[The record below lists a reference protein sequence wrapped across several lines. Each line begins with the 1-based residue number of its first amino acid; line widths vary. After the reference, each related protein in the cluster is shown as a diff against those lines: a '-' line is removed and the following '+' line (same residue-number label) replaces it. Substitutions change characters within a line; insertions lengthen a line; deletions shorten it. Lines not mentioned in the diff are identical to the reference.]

1 MAARTVSRKIFSSIW
16 GVHFIRGYLKAL
28 GLTEASPEYR
38 EAVSWFQQRKSSL
51 LFQDEIAVLNITFPD
66 WKARQTV
73 RVKCTDI
80 MELSIDQALTGLV
93 DRPELVQDLV
103 RGSYFRAL
111 DESLQ
116 RLGVELYPVP
126 RPHLGPRLWYS
137 DEEFTPAEQMYLMLC
152 VGERLIEDADRV
164 KAINDAYSW
173 HLLHERGYSPSQ
185 PPDILIPSV
194 SYVYERTL
202 RALPPPGGT
211 PPLSRD
217 EALRTMIEALPAPVE
232 TGGFSPAWMHMFP
245 RQCVTSPVHG
255 SRGYYYGWRRSAD
268 ERQTLAKL
276 AGRLERLTAKAK
288 TFLLKDAQGQAAA
301 AETPWTAFRNKS
313 TGLEKD
319 GRLPFALVLGAKF
332 VPFLMVRS
340 FLFSL
345 EDNLAF
351 WDKHG
356 VDDQFIDNWLL
367 RWNFSSGYVLEL
379 LYMPREDALKQPEAT
394 VAWRTLARFAWAWLA
409 KGAVMPVPCLYPHST
424 AIESLWLPRL
434 DVPAGAGLFSDLC
447 RLLEPFLDDLF
458 VRERPFEK
466 DDPDCV
472 RKTVLFL
479 ITTVI
484 TGLVE
489 RAINQNLV
497 SKHEPNDVTSFIA
510 MRYEIRKDF
519 RNIERLKNF
528 FSLPIAL
535 LELPGRPALEARRT
549 EDGNIALLRGI
560 FPFGENTFIGEE
572 ELSRSNRARLRY
584 AVDTVLLAKAEDL
597 DDKEPV
603 SKDEKYP
610 RRRPAG
616 VSLVQDGYRIAPEGL
631 DDFIREGLSEMK
643 SLGLELSL
651 PDDIIEIV
659 HPELTLSID
668 EGSAL
673 SGGFLNACAL
683 ADFDWHAV
691 LGDMEVTKELILKLI
706 EEAGHIVEF
715 GGRNL
720 YLSKEEAMILRSRIE
735 DPELSPER
743 LDAWAKLRAVLTGN
757 FKGMRVEA
765 TEAAKAKIQNLLRVE
780 ELPVP
785 PEITATLRP
794 YQERGFSWIMKNLRL
809 GLGALI
815 ADDMG
820 LGKTLQV
827 IAALQ
832 QMKNDGELSDASV
845 LVVAPASIMVN
856 WQREFEK
863 FAPAITV
870 SLYHGAKRSM
880 AEEKAH
886 TDVVITSYGT
896 FRRDAEELGTRKWR
910 LMVLDEAQAIKN
922 FLTHQSKAARLFP
935 VPQVIGMTGTPVE
948 NRLLD
953 YWSILAA
960 VQPGLLGGKT
970 LFQREFMT
978 PIETGG
984 PGSLTVLKRFQAL
997 TAPFILRRLKTDKSI
1012 IADLPEKRVIDRF
1025 TTLTPRQLVLYR
1037 QSLKTG
1043 LTDLN
1048 VLKLEAEATGN
1059 AALAEVVNRLRM
1071 KRRGRILMMLT
1082 QLKQITNSP
1091 ALFEKKAAKKPDSGK
1106 GEALIDL
1113 LEEARDAGSKTLVF
1127 TQYREMGELLEGWIK
1142 NAGLGEPLFLH
1153 GGVPVSQRTEMVDRF
1168 QNDPETTVMVITLK
1182 AGGTGL
1188 NLTAASVVI
1197 HYDLWWNPAVENQA
1211 TDRAHRIGQDKD
1223 VLVYRFVTAGT
1234 FEERINAMLEAKR
1247 KLADL
1252 TVQSREKWIGEMSD
1266 EEIAEIFRAS

>member
-1 MAARTVSRKIFSSIW
+1 MQKGGIFPMAVA
-16 GVHFIRGYLKAL
+16 
-28 GLTEASPEYR
+28 
-38 EAVSWFQQRKSSL
+38 
-51 LFQDEIAVLNITFPD
+51 
-66 WKARQTV
+66 
-73 RVKCTDI
+73 
-80 MELSIDQALTGLV
+80 
-93 DRPELVQDLV
+93 
-103 RGSYFRAL
+103 
-111 DESLQ
+111 
-116 RLGVELYPVP
+116 
-126 RPHLGPRLWYS
+126 
-137 DEEFTPAEQMYLMLC
+137 
-152 VGERLIEDADRV
+152 
-164 KAINDAYSW
+164 
-173 HLLHERGYSPSQ
+173 
-185 PPDILIPSV
+185 
-194 SYVYERTL
+194 
-202 RALPPPGGT
+202 
-211 PPLSRD
+211 
-217 EALRTMIEALPAPVE
+217 
-232 TGGFSPAWMHMFP
+232 
-245 RQCVTSPVHG
+245 
-255 SRGYYYGWRRSAD
+255 
-268 ERQTLAKL
+268 L
-276 AGRLERLTAKAK
+276 AGRYSPFVIIKCMDLT
-288 TFLLKDAQGQAAA
+288 FEENLDY
-301 AETPWTAFRNKS
+301 W
-313 TGLEKD
+313 LEKGFTSEFD
-319 GRLPFALVLGAKF
+319 EDRDRRWNL
-332 VPFLMVRS
+332 
-340 FLFSL
+340 L
-345 EDNLAF
+345 ED
-351 WDKHG
+351 
-356 VDDQFIDNWLL
+356 
-367 RWNFSSGYVLEL
+367 YVSIL
-379 LYMPREDALKQPEAT
+379 LYMPKEAASKQPGRT
-394 VAWRTLARFAWAWLA
+394 IVWRALCRFAWAFMA
-409 KGAVMPVPCLYPHST
+409 KGAIVPVPYVADDEDAVSWQ
-424 AIESLWLPRL
+424 WLPRL
-434 DVPAGAGLFSDLC
+434 DLPAGGALFGDLC
-447 RLLEPFLDDLF
+447 RLLSPLLDLVF
-458 VRERPFEK
+458 VRDLPF
-466 DDPDCV
+466 DQSDPECV
-472 RKTVLFL
+472 RKTVLFALGAVLQSFMTLATGRNL
-479 ITTVI
+479 IH
-484 TGLVE
+484 
-489 RAINQNLV
+489 RYDPSNINKL
-497 SKHEPNDVTSFIA
+497 IA
-510 MRYEIRKDF
+510 YGFPIRRYYLDIDRVQ
-519 RNIERLKNF
+519 NF
-528 FSLPIAL
+528 FALPLAL
-535 LELPGRPALEARRT
+535 LELPGRPALLTKRNEEGVLT
-549 EDGNIALLRGI
+549 FERGI
-560 FPFGENTFIGEE
+560 LPFGAPADEANFVGEPKLTPSNRKRLALVTDTVFLSKE
-572 ELSRSNRARLRY
+572 EDLETDDFCLSRQ
-584 AVDTVLLAKAEDL
+584 
-597 DDKEPV
+597 
-603 SKDEKYP
+603 KYP
-610 RRRPAG
+610 RRRPSGTEITLARHQ
-616 VSLVQDGYRIAPEGL
+616 VGYRVENEKL
-631 DDFIREGLSEMK
+631 DDFIISGIPEIR
-643 SLGLELSL
+643 SLGVEVIL
-651 PDDIIEIV
+651 PDEIVEVV

-668 EGSAL
+668 EGAAI

-691 LGDMEVTKELILKLI
+691 LGGMEVTKELILKLI

-715 GGRNL
+715 GGRSL
-720 YLSKEEAMILRSRIE
+720 YLSKEEALALRGRIQ
-735 DPELSPER
+735 DPELAPER
-743 LDAWAKLRAVLTGN
+743 LDAWEKLRAVLTGN

-870 SLYHGAKRSM
+870 SLYHGAKRRM

-896 FRRDAEELGTRKWR
+896 FRRDAEALGTRKWR

-970 LFQREFMT
+970 SFQRDFIT

-1012 IADLPEKRVIDRF
+1012 IADLPEKRVIDRY
-1025 TTLTPRQLVLYR
+1025 TTLTARQLVLYR

-1048 VLKLEAEATGN
+1048 VLTQEAKATKN
-1059 AALAEVVNRLRM
+1059 AALAEVVNRLKM

-1082 QLKQITNSP
+1082 QLKQITDSP
-1091 ALFEKKAAKKPDSGK
+1091 ALFEKKTSKKPDSGK

-1113 LEEARDAGSKTLVF
+1113 LEEARDAGSKTLLF
-1127 TQYREMGELLEGWIK
+1127 TQYREMGELLCGWIA

-1153 GGVPVSQRTEMVDRF
+1153 GGVPVTQRTAMVDQF
-1168 QNDPETTVMVITLK
+1168 QTDPETTVMVITLK

-1266 EEIAEIFRAS
+1266 EEIAEIFRPA